1 MAISEETLTVIGR
14 LRASTGYGVDQVT
27 QDLSTAWARA
37 WNEVADEWE
46 AAIGDLIAA
55 RTNGAWP
62 TATQVRRAERAAK
75 ALAATRDLLADLAG
89 TVPLRV
95 GDGLPELLEQVA
107 ELTRAVVATQFPVQA
122 GGTASVAA
130 GLDRV
135 SKDEITAIVDR
146 VSTRVTALSL
156 PITARTDAAIR
167 SVLIRGVALGMH
179 PDAAARLMVSRV
191 RGSFDLGL
199 ARARNIARTEM
210 LDAHRTAERAQ
221 QDRSKDVLTGWTWLA
236 TLDHRT
242 CESCLAMHGSE
253 HPLTVA
259 GPLGHQQCVL
269 PGAVVSGPRAFASTT
284 RRYSGEVIDIET
296 RSGRIL
302 SVTENHPI
310 LTPHGWVPAGLLRE
324 GDYVV
329 ASTRADGPPA
339 GGSPDDNQVP
349 AFIEDVAQ
357 TLGGSLPVDA
367 VSVPTSPE
375 DFHGDGAG
383 SEVHVVRAN
392 GLLRRH
398 LEATGSQGLG
408 QLLLMVGDVSL
419 EALTGGGRLD
429 LLLDRLGPSSRRLV
443 SGRHDAAVLLGG
455 ARGGHGAV
463 GLGGPS
469 PRHTCGIESLVDG
482 STRYSER
489 FGQGVDGLPG
499 EVSGD
504 DLGVGQINLRHTD
517 LGAREG
523 IAGGLVAPG
532 STLLEDPPQSTL
544 AYPMPS
550 RDDLAAFAGE
560 VVTDSIV
567 DVRRRR
573 WEGHVYNLQTGTGW
587 YIANGILTHNCRCD
601 RLPILKPWKDLGY
614 AIPEPESLLPD
625 ARAWFDRQ
633 PESVQISIMGERKL
647 ALLRSGR
654 IGWDDLAMRRRNP
667 GWRPSYAPRPLKDL
681 ERLAAARDAA

>member
-107 ELTRAVVATQFPVQA
+107 ELTRTVVATQFPVQA

-146 VSTRVTALSL
+146 ISTRVTALSL

-253 HPLTVA
+253 HPLTKG
-259 GPLGHQQCVL
+259 GPHDHQQ
-269 PGAVVSGPRAFASTT
+269 G
-284 RRYSGEVIDIET
+284 
-296 RSGRIL
+296 
-302 SVTENHPI
+302 
-310 LTPHGWVPAGLLRE
+310 
-324 GDYVV
+324 
-329 ASTRADGPPA
+329 
-339 GGSPDDNQVP
+339 
-349 AFIEDVAQ
+349 
-357 TLGGSLPVDA
+357 
-367 VSVPTSPE
+367 
-375 DFHGDGAG
+375 
-383 SEVHVVRAN
+383 
-392 GLLRRH
+392 
-398 LEATGSQGLG
+398 
-408 QLLLMVGDVSL
+408 
-419 EALTGGGRLD
+419 
-429 LLLDRLGPSSRRLV
+429 
-443 SGRHDAAVLLGG
+443 
-455 ARGGHGAV
+455 
-463 GLGGPS
+463 
-469 PRHTCGIESLVDG
+469 
-482 STRYSER
+482 
-489 FGQGVDGLPG
+489 
-499 EVSGD
+499 
-504 DLGVGQINLRHTD
+504 
-517 LGAREG
+517 
-523 IAGGLVAPG
+523 
-532 STLLEDPPQSTL
+532 
-544 AYPMPS
+544 
-550 RDDLAAFAGE
+550 
-560 VVTDSIV
+560 
-567 DVRRRR
+567 
-573 WEGHVYNLQTGTGW
+573 
-587 YIANGILTHNCRCD
+587 RCD
-601 RLPILKPWKDLGY
+601 RLPVVKAWKDLGY

-667 GWRPSYAPRPLKDL
+667 GWRPSYAPRPLRDL
-681 ERLAAARDAA
+681 ERLAASRDAA